1 MHSNTIR
8 SDLDPTV
15 AEPSAKQAL
24 LADAIVSQ
32 WSRSGQPDMVAV
44 LREHPSLLWHR
55 SLLLNL
61 AIEEYEAIDHASG
74 DVDLDKHCARF
85 EEFGSSIQQSILRQ
99 LEVQRFIDRQ
109 PDLLRD
115 LCTPQWPKP
124 GEDFGPFYVL
134 EEIGFG
140 AIARV
145 YICLESELGN
155 RSVVVKATPLPTS
168 EASILGKLNHENI
181 IPIYATGRVEE
192 RDLYYLSMPYC
203 GRSTLADLVDIGFQ
217 EGCPR
222 HDRCVELA
230 ASRWTSEEKW
240 LSKKSRRPRF
250 AFFRDGTYV
259 DGVLK
264 LATQIADAL
273 EYAHQQKIVHG
284 DLKPSNVLL
293 TPDGKPLLLDFNLSQ
308 DFARRPAIC
317 GGTLPYMPPEQLEF
331 VAEQLADDEKPIVDV
346 MSDIYSFGALL
357 YELLTGVTPVHDSGR
372 NDDPAATA
380 RLFLAR
386 IKEGIPPIR
395 NHNRLVS
402 ARLEAIIMRCLSWDK
417 RRRPATIGKVKAALQ
432 NETRPLPA
440 IRRQARVR
448 PVLFSAVAG
457 LPLLILSG
465 AGAYIAVQPPRYLAN
480 YEEGLR
486 LASKGELEKASA
498 CFGSA
503 THYSP
508 SFRPARFQL
517 GRTQIALGAVDLAL
531 NEFTRLA
538 RDDKDPRAMA
548 YLGYCFNMK
557 RLSIAAIPWYEQ
569 AIQNGCKSTAVYNN
583 LGASILEGS
592 TTGSRSKQLDQ
603 AEHYLSKALESGES
617 QSTIQLNL
625 LRHAVAKSQTDSSYN
640 PFDVWHHAQ
649 HLGVTYPNDAFI
661 DFHIAIWYDAVQSY
675 EIAMARHSSKP
686 EIRFSDVELAARKH
700 FKEIYNKI
708 KSSNPESLL
717 RFTPD
722 ANQSSGGV
730 QRYYLEPVA
739 PEGALS

>member
-1 MHSNTIR
+1 MHSNTVR
-8 SDLDPTV
+8 SDADQTV
-15 AEPSAKQAL
+15 AEPSTKQAFL
-24 LADAIVSQ
+24 TDAIVSQ
-32 WSRSGQPDMVAV
+32 WSQSGQADMVAV
-44 LREHPSLLWHR
+44 LREHPSLLRNR

-61 AIEEYEAIDHASG
+61 AIEEYETCCHASG
-74 DVDLDKHCARF
+74 ELDLEKHCARF
-85 EEFGSSIQQSILRQ
+85 EEFGSSIQRSILRQ
-99 LEVQRFIDRQ
+99 LEVQRFIDGQ

-115 LCTPQWPKP
+115 LCTPLWPKA

-140 AIARV
+140 AIARI

-155 RSVVVKATPLPTS
+155 RPVVVKATPLPTF

-181 IPIYATGRVEE
+181 IPVYSTGRVEE

-203 GRSTLADLVDIGFQ
+203 GRSTLADLVDLGFQ

-222 HDRCVELA
+222 RDRCVELA
-230 ASRWTSEEKW
+230 AGRWTSDEKW
-240 LSKKSRRPRF
+240 LPKKIRRRRF
-250 AFFRDGTYV
+250 AFFRHGTYV

-264 LATQIADAL
+264 LATQIAEAL

-317 GGTLPYMPPEQLEF
+317 GGTLPYMPPEHLEF

-346 MSDIYSFGALL
+346 TSDIYSFGALL
-357 YELLTGVTPVHDSGR
+357 YELLSGVTPVHDSGR
-372 NDDPAATA
+372 KDNPLATS

-386 IKEGIPPIR
+386 IKAGIPPIR
-395 NHNRLVS
+395 KYNRFVS
-402 ARLEAIIMRCLSWDK
+402 ARLEAIIMRCLSCDK
-417 RRRPATIGKVKAALQ
+417 RRRPATIAKVKAALQ
-432 NETRPLPA
+432 NEMRPFPV
-440 IRRQARVR
+440 IHRQARVR
-448 PVLFSAVAG
+448 PILFSAVAG
-457 LPLLILSG
+457 LPLLVLSG
-465 AGAYIAVQPPRYLAN
+465 AGAYVAVQPPRYLAN

-486 LASKGELEKASA
+486 LASNGELEKASA
-498 CFGSA
+498 CFEAAS
-503 THYSP
+503 HYSP

-517 GRTQIALGAVDLAL
+517 GRTQIALGAADLAL
-531 NEFTRLA
+531 NEFTPLA

-569 AIQNGCKSTAVYNN
+569 AIQNGFKSAAVYNN

-592 TTGSRSKQLDQ
+592 TTDSRNKQLDR
-603 AEHYLSKALESGES
+603 AEFYLSKALESGES

-625 LRHAVAKSQTDSSYN
+625 LRHAVAKTQTDSSYN

-649 HLGVTYPNDAFI
+649 SLGATFPNDHFI
-661 DFHIAIWYDAVQSY
+661 EFHIAAWYGAVQTR
-675 EIAMARHSSKP
+675 EIAAAGKSANS
-686 EIRFSDVELAARKH
+686 EIRFSDAELAGRKR
-700 FKEIYNKI
+700 FKEIYNRV
-708 KSSNPESLL
+708 KSSNPDSLL

-722 ANQSSGGV
+722 ANQSPLRV

-739 PEGALS
+739 FDGPLS